1 MMSQKDNEFIIKAR
15 EVHGD
20 KYDYSK
26 VNYVN
31 NKTKV
36 CIICPKH
43 GEFWQIP
50 SSHLRGIGCNKCG
63 IEKRSKA
70 QTLTTEEFIEKAR
83 EKHGGKYDYSRTV
96 YNGCYGKV
104 KIICPIHGE
113 YEQAAYSHLN
123 GHGCPKCMSEKNSKA
138 MLMTTD
144 EFIKKAKK
152 VHYYENNDYSNVD
165 YQGTKI
171 PVEIVCEKGH
181 HYMQMP
187 NKHLNGHSCPYCSH
201 NISNQEHEI
210 VEFIRGLGIEVQTNQ
225 RNILNDNK
233 EIDIFIP
240 SHNIAIEFDGLYW
253 HNSSM
258 KENNYHINKTNECEK
273 KGIRL
278 IHIFEDEW
286 MNKKDIVKS
295 RIKNILGKTPNKI
308 YGRNC
313 VISEISYK
321 EAKDFLETNHIQGYS
336 VSSIRYGLYHKN
348 ELVAVMTFCGLRKNL
363 GKKNLENVYELLR
376 FCNRLD
382 TIVIGGADKLLSHF
396 IKDYKPNEII
406 SYADR
411 RWSQGNLYEKLN
423 FSLYNVSSPNYFYVI
438 GRQRFNRFNFR
449 KDRLVK
455 DGYDPNKTE
464 KQIMEERGIPRIYDC
479 GCLCYKWIK
488 KKQINDTTKE

>member
-26 VNYVN
+26 VKYVN
-31 NKTKV
+31 SKTKV

-123 GHGCPKCMSEKNSKA
+123 GHGCPKCMSEKNSKV

-144 EFIKKAKK
+144 EFIKKAKE
-152 VHYYENNDYSNVD
+152 VHRYENNDYSNVD
-165 YQGTKI
+165 YHGTKI

-187 NKHLNGHSCPYCSH
+187 NKHLSGHSCPYCSH

-225 RNILNDNK
+225 RNILGDNK

-313 VISEISYK
+313 MISEISYK

-363 GKKNLENVYELLR
+363 GKKNLENAYELLR

-382 TIVIGGADKLLSHF
+382 TVVIGGADKLLSHF

-423 FSLYNVSSPNYFYVI
+423 FSLYNVSPPNYFYVI

-455 DGYDPNKTE
+455 DGYDLIKTE

-479 GCLCYKWIK
+479 GCLCYKWINN
-488 KKQINDTTKE
+488 QNNG